1 MHSFV
6 GQRWKHV
13 LVFAVVAAALSV
25 GAARAVGAIGSS
37 GIPDAQGIFHACV
50 NNASGEV
57 KLVLSGTQCATGWS
71 AVSWNQAGPAGE
83 PGAPGPPGPSFGPN
97 DAFSVEAN
105 SDVVLPRSFASVL
118 DLDVPAGNY
127 VVSANISVSNFS
139 YPNETLPVN
148 CAIVSPTES
157 SVPYSARI
165 DPFNSAT
172 AQGASTATIALT
184 LTTKLAGPGTL
195 QLDCQTNSGDGQTA
209 FSESRQMTAIQ
220 VENLTEHD
228 LAP

>member
-1 MHSFV
+1 MHSFI
-6 GQRWKHV
+6 GQRWKRV
-13 LVFAVVAAALSV
+13 LALAVVAAALSL
-25 GAARAVGAIGSS
+25 GAARAIGAIGS
-37 GIPDAQGIFHACV
+37 GIPDAQGVFHACV
-50 NNASGEV
+50 NTASGEV
-57 KLVLSGTQCATGWS
+57 RLVLPDTQCATGWS
-71 AVSWNQAGPAGE
+71 AVAWNQAGP
-83 PGAPGPPGPSFGPN
+83 PGAPGPPGPSSPN

-105 SDVVLPRSFASVL
+105 SDVVLPRSFTSVL

-127 VVSANISVSNFS
+127 VVSANISVNNFS

-184 LTTKLAGPGTL
+184 LTTKVAGPGTL
-195 QLDCQTNSGDGQTA
+195 QLECQTNSGDGQTA

-220 VENLTEHD
+220 VANLTEHD
-228 LAP
+228 MAP